1 MLKLLENHVKMIVY
15 DVFSHFFFYLGLIF
29 EYFDQKV
36 PEKSIFAK
44 NLSTLGISELLV
56 DPFFQVQAKFNSKI
70 N

>member
-1 MLKLLENHVKMIVY
+1 MCFLIFLN
-15 DVFSHFFFYLGLIF
+15 LGLIF

-56 DPFFQVQAKFNSKI
+56 DRFFQVEAKFNSKI
-70 N
+70 NWYIFQHCISYPNI